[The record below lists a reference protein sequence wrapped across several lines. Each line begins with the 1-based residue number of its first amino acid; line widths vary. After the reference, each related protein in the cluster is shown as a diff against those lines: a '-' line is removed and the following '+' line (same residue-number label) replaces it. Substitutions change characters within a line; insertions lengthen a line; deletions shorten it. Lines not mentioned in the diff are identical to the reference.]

1 MSNGAAEGIK
11 NNSIQNHLGR
21 GLRLTDKK
29 IQQGESASNIG
40 RRGRSE
46 RADWRN
52 VPQITQFDGPDAQLA
67 SIKA

>member
-1 MSNGAAEGIK
+1 MGRLKASTI
-11 NNSIQNHLGR
+11 IQSKITLAVAPQ
-21 GLRLTDKK
+21 LTDKK
-29 IQQGESASNIG
+29 IQHGESASNIG